1 MDTGVQREKEH
12 QRAAGIA
19 RRRALSVQ
27 QRTVFDAAIAARVLA
42 LPAFAAARTGLS
54 YCAVGGEANPAAIDA
69 AAVRRGKAVAYPL
82 CLEEGH
88 MEAALPEAADAL
100 APGRY
105 GIPAPIPGRCRLL
118 APEDVDLALVPCAAF
133 DAFCRRVG
141 MGAGYY
147 DRYLVRCGAFSVALA
162 YEAQRVPQAAAQ
174 EHDVL
179 LCAVASESGLY
190 LRP

>member
-42 LPAFAAARTGLS
+42 LPAFAAARTVLS

-69 AAVRRGKAVAYPL
+69 AALRLGKAVAYPR

>member
-1 MDTGVQREKEH
+1 M
-12 QRAAGIA
+12 
-19 RRRALSVQ
+19 
-27 QRTVFDAAIAARVLA
+27 
-42 LPAFAAARTGLS
+42 
-54 YCAVGGEANPAAIDA
+54 GGEANPAAIDA
-69 AAVRRGKAVAYPL
+69 AALRLGKAVAYPL

-147 DRYLVRCGAFSVALA
+147 DRYLARCGAFSVALA

>member
-27 QRTVFDAAIAARVLA
+27 QRTVFDAALPPRVLA
-42 LPAFAAARTGLS
+42 LPAFAAARTVLS

-69 AAVRRGKAVAYPL
+69 AALRLGKAVAYPL

-105 GIPAPIPGRCRLL
+105 GIPAPIPGVAVCWRRRMWIWRWCPARLL
-118 APEDVDLALVPCAAF
+118 TPSAAASAWALGITTAIWSVAGLSPWRWPTKRSV
-133 DAFCRRVG
+133 CRRRRRRNT
-141 MGAGYY
+141 MF
-147 DRYLVRCGAFSVALA
+147 CC
-162 YEAQRVPQAAAQ
+162 VPWPAK
-174 EHDVL
+174 
-179 LCAVASESGLY
+179 SGLY

>member
-42 LPAFAAARTGLS
+42 LPAFAAARTVLS

-69 AAVRRGKAVAYPL
+69 AALRLGKAVAYPL

-118 APEDVDLALVPCAAF
+118 APEDVDLAVVPCAAF

>member
-1 MDTGVQREKEH
+1 MDTGVQKEKEY

-19 RRRALSVQ
+19 RRCALSVQ
-27 QRTVFDAAIAARVLA
+27 QRTAFDVAIADRVLA
-42 LPAFAAARTGLS
+42 LPMFAAARTILS
-54 YCAVGGEANPAAIDA
+54 YCAVGGEVDPAAIDA
-69 AAVRRGKAVAYPL
+69 AAVRLGKAVAYPL
-82 CLEEGH
+82 CLAEGH
-88 MEAALPEAADAL
+88 MEAALPAAADAL

-118 APEDVDLALVPCAAF
+118 VTEDVDLVLVPCAAF
-133 DAFCRRVG
+133 DASCRRIG

-147 DRYLVRCGAFSVALA
+147 DRYLARCGAFSLALA

-179 LCAVASESGLY
+179 LGAVASENRLY
-190 LRP
+190 WKL

>member
-12 QRAAGIA
+12 QRAAGLA

-42 LPAFAAARTGLS
+42 LPAFAAARTVLS

-69 AAVRRGKAVAYPL
+69 AALRLGKAVAYPL

>member
-1 MDTGVQREKEH
+1 MDTGVQKEKEY

-19 RRRALSVQ
+19 RRCALSVQ
-27 QRTVFDAAIAARVLA
+27 QRTAFDAAIADRVLA
-42 LPAFAAARTGLS
+42 LPMFAAARTILS
-54 YCAVGGEANPAAIDA
+54 YCAVGGEVDPAAIDA
-69 AAVRRGKAVAYPL
+69 AAFRLA
-82 CLEEGH
+82 EGH
-88 MEAALPEAADAL
+88 MEAALPAAADAL

-118 APEDVDLALVPCAAF
+118 VPEDVDLVLVPCAAF
-133 DAFCRRVG
+133 DASCRRVG

-147 DRYLVRCGAFSVALA
+147 DRYLARCGAFSLALA

-179 LCAVASESGLY
+179 LGAVASENRLY
-190 LRP
+190 WKL